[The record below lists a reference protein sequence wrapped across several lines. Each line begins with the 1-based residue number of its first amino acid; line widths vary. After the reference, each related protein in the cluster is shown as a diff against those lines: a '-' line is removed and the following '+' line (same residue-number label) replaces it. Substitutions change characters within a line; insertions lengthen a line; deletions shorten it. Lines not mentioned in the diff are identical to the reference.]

1 MLAHNVFQA
10 DKPAEAESTEEKTE
24 KEEEAEEKGAEGDKN
39 DNAST
44 EATGTKHDISTALRP
59 FSYMVPLFETK

>member
-1 MLAHNVFQA
+1 MLTHNVFQA

-44 EATGTKHDISTALRP
+44 EATGTKRDDISTAL
-59 FSYMVPLFETK
+59 